1 MSNLFNATNTA
12 MHKTQNGSHTHGST
26 LNACLDLFFVAG
38 ASRGKNIES
47 QFAQAF
53 CENPKTAMQILFWL
67 RDVRG
72 GAGERQQ
79 FRNLVAKVTTRENA
93 YAVMQKTV
101 ELGRWDDLH
110 VFLGTEFEDLAV
122 SVTADALVQENSLAA
137 KWTPRKGTMF
147 NLLRKKME
155 LTPKDLR
162 HMLVRLSNTVEQKMS
177 AGNWSEIDFSK
188 LPSVASSRYMTAFH
202 RNDAA
207 RYEAYKNAL
216 VKGETKINAGAV
228 YPYDITKAIK
238 HTGSSTLLAVAEQ
251 QWKALPNYMEGSD
264 RRVLPVIDVS
274 SSMHTCVGGNANLSC
289 MDVAV
294 SLGLYLSE
302 RNASVFKDQFITFHE
317 RPQMLKAEGSLRNRL
332 DIVYP
337 APWGGSTNL
346 DAVFDLIL
354 NAGVKHKLPQS
365 DMPTDVIICSDM
377 EFNSCHRGGTNKT
390 AFDRIK
396 QKYKNAGYEMPVLTF
411 WRIDVKVDKNNPVQ
425 MHETGT
431 KLVSGFSPS
440 LLKTI
445 LTGNSTTPYET
456 MLEVVDVPRYTI

>member
-12 MHKTQNGSHTHGST
+12 MHKTQNGSPTHGST

-47 QFAQAF
+47 QFAKAF
-53 CENPKTAMQILFWL
+53 GENPKTAMQILFWL

-79 FRNLVAKVTTRENA
+79 FRNLVTKVTTRENA

-101 ELGRWDDLH
+101 ELGRWDDLQ

-122 SVTADALVQENSLAA
+122 SVTADALVQENSLSA
-137 KWTPRKGTMF
+137 KWVPRKGTLF
-147 NLLRKKME
+147 NLLRKKMG
-155 LTPKDLR
+155 LDPKSLR
-162 HMLVRLSNTVEQKMS
+162 HLLVRLSNTVEQKMS
-177 AGNWSEIDFSK
+177 AGNWSEIDYSK

-202 RNDAA
+202 RNDAS

-228 YPYDITKAIK
+228 YPYDITKAIR
-238 HTGSSTLLAVAEQ
+238 HVSNTTTIAVAEA
-251 QWKALPNYMEGSD
+251 QWKALPNLLEGTD

-274 SSMHTCVGGNANLSC
+274 SSMDCSVGGNPKLTC

-302 RNASVFKDQFITFHE
+302 RNTSVFKDQFITFDT
-317 RPQMLKAEGSLRNRL
+317 RPRMLQATGSLRNRL
-332 DIVYP
+332 DIVYR
-337 APWGGSTNL
+337 APWGGSTDL
-346 DAVFDLIL
+346 DAVFDLVL
-354 NAGVKHKLPQS
+354 NAAVHHNLKQEDL
-365 DMPTDVIICSDM
+365 PTDLIICSDM
-377 EFNSCHRGGTNKT
+377 EFNSCDRSGSKKT
-390 AFDRIK
+390 VFDRIK
-396 QKYKNAGYEMPVLTF
+396 AKYRNAGYEMPTLTF
-411 WRIDVKVDKNNPVQ
+411 WRLNVVQDKNNPVQ

-440 LLKTI
+440 LLKTV
-445 LTGNSTTPYET
+445 LGGVSTTPFDT
-456 MLEVVDVPRYTI
+456 MMEVVDVPRYTI